1 VPLGQALAS
10 EDCSPPTAFPGPCGN
25 AGEAGMRLLCGPWHP
40 PESHP
45 QPTLLPYVGASREV
59 DQGLGVACGADR
71 DDAYGCNTIGCIRM
85 RSLAAIGEM
94 NKERSPPMC
103 FGQCRCESGSACMAR
118 PAHVDE
124 AVSIPHIKGT
134 RNRRRGLIGS
144 KRTAQTATIEVRPV
158 NPSLSRDAS
167 RTKSRRDA
175 SQSLSN
181 YAHAQR

>member
-1 VPLGQALAS
+1 MPLGQALAS
-10 EDCSPPTAFPGPCGN
+10 EDCSPPTAFPGPSRN

-71 DDAYGCNTIGCIRM
+71 DDAYGWNTIGCIRM

-94 NKERSPPMC
+94 NKERSYPMC
-103 FGQCRCESGSACMAR
+103 FGQCECESGSACVAGL
-118 PAHVDE
+118 AHADE
-124 AVSIPHIKGT
+124 TVSIPHLKGDQ
-134 RNRRRGLIGS
+134 NRRRGRIGS

-158 NPSLSRDAS
+158 NPRPLCDAS
-167 RTKSRRDA
+167 RTKSRRDT